1 MEDKVKK
8 NDNCKSLFN
17 KKKFKMII
25 ILKLFMNTEPADTF
39 ICKVSA
45 KNSSRFALK
54 KIKMISYANTFG
66 GLEPFRLI

>member
-1 MEDKVKK
+1 
-8 NDNCKSLFN
+8 
-17 KKKFKMII
+17 
-25 ILKLFMNTEPADTF
+25 MNTEPADTF